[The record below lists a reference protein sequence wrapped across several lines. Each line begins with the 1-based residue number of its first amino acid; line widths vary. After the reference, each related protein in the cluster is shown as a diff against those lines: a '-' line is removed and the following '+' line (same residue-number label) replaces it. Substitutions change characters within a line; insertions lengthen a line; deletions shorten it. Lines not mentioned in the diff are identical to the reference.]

1 MGVIVRNRKLPLKTR
16 LRILNRYI
24 LSVVT
29 YCCVTW
35 ITNAAYEASLEV
47 TEMWFM
53 WRMLRIPWTDY
64 ETNVNVLN
72 RAGTSKR
79 HFNDDN
85 RDKTITVLG
94 HDVRKQQLENLVL
107 TGTFDGKKGPGIDQ
121 EPVISLV
128 CRNGLILQAMRTP
141 SSMQVQRERETA
153 RHERQRRRRRPA
165 AVPPDRRC
173 SALG

>member
-53 WRMLRIPWTDY
+53 
-64 ETNVNVLN
+64 
-72 RAGTSKR
+72 
-79 HFNDDN
+79 
-85 RDKTITVLG
+85 
-94 HDVRKQQLENLVL
+94 
-107 TGTFDGKKGPGIDQ
+107 
-121 EPVISLV
+121 
-128 CRNGLILQAMRTP
+128 
-141 SSMQVQRERETA
+141 
-153 RHERQRRRRRPA
+153 
-165 AVPPDRRC
+165 
-173 SALG
+173 